1 MLKIFRTNIF
11 IQSVIILVVSLVLW
25 VGVFIHPQPMPMVG
39 GGQLYY
45 WLTGWLSP
53 LAGAIIAYLLVVLG
67 GFLLNGMLYRH
78 KMITQNTLMPMLFY
92 IIAMSL
98 GSHTLSPILLGS
110 LLLLLAIDQLMLTN
124 TLLSLP
130 LNKIFGAAACIA
142 LATLFCPAMMV
153 FFIPLFMCMFNYS
166 LYGWRD
172 WTMLILGLLA
182 PYILMETYFFVVD
195 QMFYRNYLILY
206 SFTDI
211 NLRVD
216 ADWSDWVG
224 SSIFLLTLFIGMG
237 AAFLNSQNRNI
248 NFKKNISSI
257 LLFLFGSLFYTLY
270 TTIVPVPTQAF
281 AIPFACCATSLF
293 IEPKRKEPGS
303 NIIFLLLIIV
313 FIVWRFI

>member
-67 GFLLNGMLYRH
+67 GFLLNGMLNRH

-270 TTIVPVPTQAF
+270 TSIVPVPTQAF

-293 IEPKRKEPGS
+293 IEPKRKELGS

>member
-11 IQSVIILVVSLVLW
+11 MQSVIIIVVSLVLW
-25 VGVFIHPQPMPMVG
+25 VGAFGHPQPMPMVG

-110 LLLLLAIDQLMLTN
+110 LLLLLAVDQLMLTN

-153 FFIPLFMCMFNYS
+153 FFVPLLMCMFNYS

-172 WTMLILGLLA
+172 WTMLILGILA
-182 PYILMETYFFVVD
+182 PYILMETYFFLVD

-211 NLRVD
+211 SLRVD
-216 ADWSDWVG
+216 ADWIDWVG
-224 SSIFLLTLFIGMG
+224 SSIFLLTLFVGMG

-257 LLFLFGSLFYTLY
+257 LLFLFGS
-270 TTIVPVPTQAF
+270 
-281 AIPFACCATSLF
+281 
-293 IEPKRKEPGS
+293 
-303 NIIFLLLIIV
+303 FLLS
-313 FIVWRFI
+313 F

>member
-11 IQSVIILVVSLVLW
+11 IQSVIIIVVSLVLW
-25 VGVFIHPQPMPMVG
+25 VGAFGHPQPMPMVG

-110 LLLLLAIDQLMLTN
+110 LLLLLAVDQLMLTN

-153 FFIPLFMCMFNYS
+153 FFVPLLMCMFNYS

-172 WTMLILGLLA
+172 WTMLILGILE
-182 PYILMETYFFVVD
+182 PYILMETYFFIVD
-195 QMFYRNYLILY
+195 QIYE
-206 SFTDI
+206 
-211 NLRVD
+211 
-216 ADWSDWVG
+216 
-224 SSIFLLTLFIGMG
+224 LTL
-237 AAFLNSQNRNI
+237 LRSSV
-248 NFKKNISSI
+248 ISLVFWLMPFSI
-257 LLFLFGSLFYTLY
+257 QS
-270 TTIVPVPTQAF
+270 
-281 AIPFACCATSLF
+281 
-293 IEPKRKEPGS
+293 
-303 NIIFLLLIIV
+303 
-313 FIVWRFI
+313 

>member
-1 MLKIFRTNIF
+1 MLKLFRTNIF
-11 IQSVIILVVSLVLW
+11 MQSVIIFVVSLVLW
-25 VGVFIHPQPMPMVG
+25 VGVFSHPQPLPLVG

-53 LAGAIIAYLLVVLG
+53 LAGAIIAFLLVVLE
-67 GFLLNGMLYRH
+67 GFMLNGILYRH

-98 GSHTLSPILLGS
+98 GTHTLSPILLGN
-110 LLLLLAIDQLMLTN
+110 LLMLLAIDQLMLTN
-124 TLLSLP
+124 TLLSIP
-130 LNKIFGAAACIA
+130 LNKIFGAAAGIA

-153 FFIPLFMCMFNYS
+153 FFLPLIMCMFNYS

-172 WTMLILGLLA
+172 WTMLILGILA
-182 PYILMETYFFVVD
+182 PYILMETFFFVND

-206 SFTDI
+206 GFTDI
-211 NLRVD
+211 KLKMD
-216 ADWSDWVG
+216 ARWTDWVG
-224 SSIFLLTLFIGMG
+224 SSLFLLTLLVGMG

-270 TTIVPVPTQAF
+270 TALVPLPTQAF

-293 IEPKRKEPGS
+293 IEPKRKEFGS
-303 NIIFLLLIIV
+303 NIIFLFLLTL
-313 FIVWRFI
+313 FIAWRFV